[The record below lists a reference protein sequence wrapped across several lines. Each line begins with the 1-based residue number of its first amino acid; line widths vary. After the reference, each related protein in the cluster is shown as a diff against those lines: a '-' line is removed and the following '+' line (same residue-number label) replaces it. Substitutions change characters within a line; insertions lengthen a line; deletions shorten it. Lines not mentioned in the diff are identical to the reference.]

1 MFKNLVNSLSIYRR
15 KLKYK
20 KYSYSF
26 NCIDLIIAYIFKNKK
41 NGFYLDVGAQH
52 PISNN
57 NTYLLFKKGWRGINI
72 DLDKKNI
79 NLFKIARPNDY
90 NLNYALSDK
99 IEETELFYYH
109 DSSPINTL
117 NKDVSK
123 FQSAKIKEIK
133 KIKTNTLDNI
143 LENLKINIQIDYMN
157 LDVEGFEEKVLS
169 GFNIKKYKPLV
180 ISVEFLDLKMKKLE
194 FKNNNIQTILDSNI
208 YKYFIEN
215 NYYFVNWLH
224 GDLIFVHEDLRD

>member
-1 MFKNLVNSLSIYRR
+1 MFKYIINYLSIYRR

-20 KYSYSF
+20 KQSYSF
-26 NCIDLIIAYIFKNKK
+26 NSVDLIIDYIFKNKK

-57 NTYLLFKKGWRGINI
+57 NTYLIFKKGWHGINI

-79 NLFKIARPNDY
+79 DLFKIARPNDH

-117 NKDVSK
+117 NKVVSD
-123 FQSAKIKEIK
+123 FQNAKIKEIK
-133 KIKTNTLDNI
+133 KIKTNTLNNI
-143 LENLKINIQIDYMN
+143 LENLKLNNQIDYMN

-169 GFNIKKYKPLV
+169 SFDIKKYKPLV
-180 ISVEFLDLKMKKLE
+180 ISVEFLDLNMKKLE
-194 FKNNNIQTILDSNI
+194 FKNNNIQTVLDSNI

-215 NYYFVNWLH
+215 NYHFVNWLH
-224 GDLIFVHEDLRD
+224 GDLIFVHENFRD

>member
-1 MFKNLVNSLSIYRR
+1 MLYPI
-15 KLKYK
+15 KLKRQ
-20 KYSYSF
+20 
-26 NCIDLIIAYIFKNKK
+26 N
-41 NGFYLDVGAQH
+41 
-52 PISNN
+52 
-57 NTYLLFKKGWRGINI
+57 
-72 DLDKKNI
+72 
-79 NLFKIARPNDY
+79 
-90 NLNYALSDK
+90 
-99 IEETELFYYH
+99 FYYH

-215 NYYFVNWLH
+215 NYHFVNWLH

>member
-1 MFKNLVNSLSIYRR
+1 MFENITNYLSIYKR
-15 KLKYK
+15 KIKYK
-20 KYSYSF
+20 KNSYSL
-26 NCIDLIIAYIFKNKK
+26 NSVDLIIEYIFKNKK
-41 NGFYLDVGAQH
+41 NGFYLDIGAQH

-57 NTYLLFKKGWRGINI
+57 NTYLLFKKGWHGINI

-79 NLFKIARPNDY
+79 DLFKIARPNDL

-99 IEETELFYYH
+99 IEETDLFYYH

-117 NKDVSK
+117 SKEVSN
-123 FQSAKIKEIK
+123 FQNAKIKEIK
-133 KIKTNTLDNI
+133 KINTNTLNNV
-143 LENLKINIQIDYMN
+143 LQNFKINNPIDYMN

-194 FKNNNIQTILDSNI
+194 FKNNDIRTILNSNI

-215 NYYFVNWLH
+215 NYHFVNWLH
-224 GDLIFVHEDLRD
+224 GDLIFVHENFRD

>member
-26 NCIDLIIAYIFKNKK
+26 NCIDLIIVYIFKNKK

-79 NLFKIARPNDY
+79 DLFKIARPNDY

-123 FQSAKIKEIK
+123 FQSAKIKETK